1 MQKELCR
8 TRNTDKNEK
17 LIQLIKSGLV
27 DLDKNVGKMSKDGT
41 EYEKQYDIK
50 KCC

>member
-1 MQKELCR
+1 MQKELYR

-17 LIQLIKSGLV
+17 LIQLIKCGLV
-27 DLDKNVGKMSKDGT
+27 DLDKKVEKMSKDGM
-41 EYEKQYDIK
+41 ECEKQYDIK